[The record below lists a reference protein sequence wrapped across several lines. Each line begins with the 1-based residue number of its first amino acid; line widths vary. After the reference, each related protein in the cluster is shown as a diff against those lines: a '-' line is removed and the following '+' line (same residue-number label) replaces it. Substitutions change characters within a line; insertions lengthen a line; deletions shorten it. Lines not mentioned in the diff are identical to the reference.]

1 MLVYILNKEELTSFT
16 LPSII
21 SGSYWIKDSNEKNL
35 INISEENGKWKAYSN
50 KNVRILANKEALREV
65 VLNEYQL

>member
-35 INISEENGKWKAYSN
+35 INISEEMVSGKLIVIKM
-50 KNVRILANKEALREV
+50 
-65 VLNEYQL
+65 

>member
-1 MLVYILNKEELTSFT
+1 MLVYILNKEKLTSFT

-35 INISEENGKWKAYSN
+35 INISEENGKWIYLIN
-50 KNVRILANKEALREV
+50 I
-65 VLNEYQL
+65 